1 VHRYR
6 SISKK
11 SYNLELVSK
20 SYEAKPFSDVD
31 TQLRLNDPE
40 VEYLPLTG
48 TLVESGGYRGH
59 EGVRAYFAEA
69 RELWDVM
76 EPEGHDFRD
85 LGDCV
90 VVTGRCRVRGRA
102 SGAESHPTC
111 AWVIRL
117 RAGTIV
123 SHRTC
128 ATHEEALRVAADD
141 SRRQTRRASSV

>member
-1 VHRYR
+1 M
-6 SISKK
+6 SDNI
-11 SYNLELVSK
+11 ELVRK
-20 SYEAKPFSDVD
+20 SFEAMRAWDVD
-31 TQLRLNDPE
+31 ALLRLYDTE

-69 RELWDVM
+69 RELWEVM
-76 EPEGHDFRD
+76 EPEGDDFRD
-85 LGDCV
+85 VGECV
-90 VVTGRCRVRGRA
+90 VVAGRCRVRGRA

-111 AWVIRL
+111 AWVIHL